1 MPHLFEPLT
10 IKDITLRNRIGVS
23 PMCMYS
29 YTDGFSNDWQVIHLG
44 ARAVGGAGLIIAEA
58 TAIDP
63 IGRITPYDVGI
74 WSDAHIEPLTRVT
87 RVIKE
92 NGAVAGI
99 QIAHAGRKAGSRRP
113 WDIGKPRHP
122 DELPSWQG
130 VGPSPIAFSD
140 EYAVPHEL
148 SVDEIHQ
155 IQGFIPRGG
164 WTCSVRWF

>member
-29 YTDGFSNDWQVIHLG
+29 YSDGFSNDWQVIHLG
-44 ARAVGGAGLIIAEA
+44 TRAVGGAGLIIAEA
-58 TAIDP
+58 TAVDP

-92 NGAVAGI
+92 NGAVAGV

-113 WDIGKPRHP
+113 WDIGKPRHS
-122 DELPSWQG
+122 DDRQKTGTFISRGICHHLRYSSAET
-130 VGPSPIAFSD
+130 PICHIVFHD
-140 EYAVPHEL
+140 L
-148 SVDEIHQ
+148 DGI
-155 IQGFIPRGG
+155 
-164 WTCSVRWF
+164 